1 MLYVY
6 LYLFKIVLRNS
17 EYFFI
22 MKGTFWILVV
32 LFKEEKFYRIFSEFI
47 ANNYILSVSDF
58 KLKDLLK
65 LTRIKIKC
73 NFLIIELLIY
83 IWSKVRRYYI

>member
-1 MLYVY
+1 
-6 LYLFKIVLRNS
+6 
-17 EYFFI
+17 

>member
-1 MLYVY
+1 
-6 LYLFKIVLRNS
+6 
-17 EYFFI
+17 
-22 MKGTFWILVV
+22 MKGIFWILVV

-47 ANNYILSVSDF
+47 VNNYILSVSDF

-73 NFLIIELLIY
+73 NFIIIELFIN
-83 IWSKVRRYYI
+83 IWSKVYRY

>member
-1 MLYVY
+1 
-6 LYLFKIVLRNS
+6 
-17 EYFFI
+17 

-73 NFLIIELLIY
+73 NFIIIELLIY

>member
-1 MLYVY
+1 
-6 LYLFKIVLRNS
+6 
-17 EYFFI
+17 

-73 NFLIIELLIY
+73 NFIIIKFIY
-83 IWSKVRRYYI
+83 KYLE

>member
-1 MLYVY
+1 
-6 LYLFKIVLRNS
+6 
-17 EYFFI
+17 

-47 ANNYILSVSDF
+47 VNNYILSVSDF

-73 NFLIIELLIY
+73 NFIIIELFINIL
-83 IWSKVRRYYI
+83 SKVRRY

>member
-1 MLYVY
+1 
-6 LYLFKIVLRNS
+6 
-17 EYFFI
+17 

-73 NFLIIELLIY
+73 NFIIIELFINIL
-83 IWSKVRRYYI
+83 SKVCRY

>member
-1 MLYVY
+1 
-6 LYLFKIVLRNS
+6 
-17 EYFFI
+17 
-22 MKGTFWILVV
+22 MKGMFWILVV

-83 IWSKVRRYYI
+83 IWSKVYRYYI